1 MRKMINEIST
11 PITEI
16 GYRNR
21 AGNVELVQLAHPQ
34 WVHLKSYLDDDL
46 SKIYYEDIPKLIT
59 ALQEAH
65 AIHTAQRGSV

>member
-1 MRKMINEIST
+1 MRKMINDPVT
-11 PITEI
+11 PITEV

-21 AGNVELVQLAHPQ
+21 SGNVELVKLAHPQ
-34 WVHLKSYLDDDL
+34 WVHLKNYLDDDL

-65 AIHTAQRGSV
+65 AIHAAQKGAV